1 MDLALD
7 LQFAY
12 RTLCNS
18 PGFALTSIVTMALG
32 IGATT
37 ATFSVADAML
47 WKPIP
52 LPHLESLVIVVGRV
66 PDDPK
71 DFNDLTPAD
80 AEDIRTQTTTFD
92 AIASYQ
98 QGLANISGSA
108 AQPERVN
115 QALVTANFFDVL
127 GVRPAHGRGFQAGE
141 DQPGRE
147 REVVLTDGLWRQRFG
162 GDPNIIGKS
171 IRVDDEEF
179 RVVGVMPA
187 KVEFPLA
194 TDIWSPIALTP
205 EQRNSRRSQSLTA
218 MARLKPGA
226 TVTRAAAELE
236 AIAQRLEKLY
246 PDSNMGRRFRAMPG
260 HEYMIGEYSHQYV
273 LMLLGA
279 VSFVLLIACANVA
292 NLQFARATGRSR
304 EVAVRTALGAGRW
317 RLIVQLVT
325 ESTMLCVLGAVLGL
339 LIANWGLDLIRGGMP
354 AEIERYIPGWK
365 EIHLDGRT
373 LAFTLAAAVMSGILA
388 GLVPSWQCTRPNLGE
403 ALKEGGRGSSAGRA
417 RHRLRT
423 VLVGAEIALSV
434 VLLIGASLMVRGF
447 SNLMGGNNHMDPS
460 TFLTMRLSITQNR
473 YPENHQ
479 VNAFYR
485 EAVDR
490 VAALPGV
497 QATVAVTAI
506 PYSQHSN
513 SRLFTMEG
521 RPPTPGDQ
529 PWAMFQAVSGPYF
542 RTLHISL
549 RTGRLL
555 SDSDG
560 ADTPL
565 VAVVS
570 ELFVRRWF
578 PGEPW
583 PIGKHI
589 KLGASESRGP
599 WITIV
604 GVVGDVVHSVWDR
617 GPRPTLYVP
626 FAQSP
631 QRWMDIGVRTAGD
644 PLRLVPAVTAAIR
657 SVDSAVPIT
666 QMRTMEISMRRE
678 ATGLTYVAVMMGIF
692 GVLALV
698 LSVVGVYGVMAYL
711 VAEQT
716 HDIGIR
722 VALGASH
729 QSVLAMIFRH
739 GLLTTFEG
747 LSVGVAA
754 AYGLARLLASL
765 IFGVT
770 TQDPVTFAAIP
781 LALIASAALAIYIPA
796 RRAIRIDPLVA
807 LRYE

>member
-1 MDLALD
+1 
-7 LQFAY
+7 
-12 RTLCNS
+12 
-18 PGFALTSIVTMALG
+18 
-32 IGATT
+32 
-37 ATFSVADAML
+37 
-47 WKPIP
+47 
-52 LPHLESLVIVVGRV
+52 
-66 PDDPK
+66 
-71 DFNDLTPAD
+71 
-80 AEDIRTQTTTFD
+80 
-92 AIASYQ
+92 
-98 QGLANISGSA
+98 
-108 AQPERVN
+108 
-115 QALVTANFFDVL
+115 
-127 GVRPAHGRGFQAGE
+127 
-141 DQPGRE
+141 
-147 REVVLTDGLWRQRFG
+147 
-162 GDPNIIGKS
+162 
-171 IRVDDEEF
+171 
-179 RVVGVMPA
+179 
-187 KVEFPLA
+187 
-194 TDIWSPIALTP
+194 
-205 EQRNSRRSQSLTA
+205 
-218 MARLKPGA
+218 
-226 TVTRAAAELE
+226 
-236 AIAQRLEKLY
+236 
-246 PDSNMGRRFRAMPG
+246 
-260 HEYMIGEYSHQYV
+260 
-273 LMLLGA
+273 
-279 VSFVLLIACANVA
+279 
-292 NLQFARATGRSR
+292 
-304 EVAVRTALGAGRW
+304 
-317 RLIVQLVT
+317 LIVQLVT
-325 ESTMLCVLGAVLGL
+325 ESTMLCVVGGALGL
-339 LIANWGLDLIRGGMP
+339 LMANWGLDLIRGGMP

-373 LAFTLAAAVMSGILA
+373 LAFTLAAAVVSGILA
-388 GLVPSWQCTRPNLGE
+388 GLVPSWQCTRPDLGE
-403 ALKEGGRGSSAGRA
+403 ALKEGARGSSAGRA

-485 EAVDR
+485 AAVDR

-521 RPPTPGDQ
+521 RPPTSGDQ

-542 RTLHISL
+542 RTLHIPL

-570 ELFVRRWF
+570 ERFVRRWF
-578 PGEPW
+578 PSEPW

-589 KLGASESRGP
+589 RLGAPESRGP

-604 GVVGDVVHSVWDR
+604 GVVGDVVHSIWDR

-711 VAEQT
+711 VAQQT

-747 LSVGVAA
+747 LFVGMAA

-796 RRAIRIDPLVA
+796 RRAIRIDPLAA